1 MQHSCLAWGSGVRTY
16 KRHMRRRR
24 GGGRCHCCTHSPAHI
39 ANRGRVLKYTNLHA
53 QIHTEVDFSHFF
65 WSQQQ
70 FLCQAAEIKIRCNI
84 RIEVFTQLYFHCS
97 LKSAQRVR
105 YCIAVW
111 KICVVSPPLSVSL
124 FLVSRLKRGV
134 GVLEGTGWRRSL
146 WCDYKD
152 TQQASGNRWKR
163 QSRSKIDPGGKAKEE
178 EMHSLFSSARYRR

>member
-1 MQHSCLAWGSGVRTY
+1 MQHSCLAWWSGVRTY